1 MQHILDICKS
11 SLLFWKT
18 RFIQTL
24 TAGIATVSDVLWLML
39 FVCFQDLIGMDKS
52 EQASETQ
59 QPGETYQPNDYLK
72 QVNVFD

>member
-1 MQHILDICKS
+1 M
-11 SLLFWKT
+11 
-18 RFIQTL
+18 
-24 TAGIATVSDVLWLML
+24 SDVLWLML